1 MRILLLTCLCLL
13 PALAAA
19 QSCCDIK
26 RNAGQT
32 AYNSGNYETAI
43 AKWQEGKKCSD
54 AASCTDLDNLISKAR
69 QKIKQRDDA
78 AAKQRQQQAAAEKK
92 RLADK
97 ADDDAWELVKDSQDP
112 KTVQKYLDKYPP
124 GRHASDARK
133 RLKELSPAETK
144 PATTSPSSGGL
155 GGAEPEMLKIAGGS
169 FRMGSEENSDEKP
182 VHEVTVSS
190 FWLGKYEVTNAQFCA
205 FLNEKGNQSEGDADW
220 LNLDGSYDDERC
232 RIYAEGTGFK
242 VRSGYENY
250 PVIFVSWYGAKAYC
264 DWLAAKTG
272 KKYRLPTEAEW
283 EYAAGNGQKHT
294 KYSWGNS
301 LPSGKQGGNVADQSA
316 KKKYPSWDAFE
327 NYDDG
332 YIYTAPAGQFNA
344 NDFGL
349 HDMTGNVWEW
359 CSDWYGADYYASSPS
374 TNPKGPS
381 SGDYRGCRGGSWST
395 GPISDRVAYR
405 SRNYPGDRSNYIG
418 FRAARD

>member
-1 MRILLLTCLCLL
+1 MRIIVLLFCLCLL

-26 RNAGQT
+26 RKAGQT
-32 AYNSGNYETAI
+32 AYDARNYETAI

-54 AASCTDLDNLISKAR
+54 AASCTDLDGLIAKAR
-69 QKIKQRDDA
+69 QKIKERDA
-78 AAKQRQQQAAAEKK
+78 AVAKQRQQKAAAEQK

-112 KTVQKYLDKYPP
+112 KTVQKYLDKYPQ
-124 GRHASDARK
+124 GRHAAAARK
-133 RLKELSPAETK
+133 RIRELSPAATTA
-144 PATTSPSSGGL
+144 PATTETRASY
-155 GGAEPEMLKIAGGS
+155 EPEMLKITGGA

-182 VHEVTVSS
+182 VHEVTVST
-190 FWLGKYEVTNAQFCA
+190 FYLAKYEVTNAQFCA
-205 FLNEKGNQSEGDADW
+205 FLNEKGNQSEGGADW

-232 RIYAEGTGFK
+232 RIYAEGTGFR
-242 VRSGYENY
+242 VQSGYEQY
-250 PVIFVSWYGAKAYC
+250 PVIYVSWYGAKAYC
-264 DWLAAKTG
+264 DWLSAKTG

-301 LPSGKQGGNVADQSA
+301 APSGKQGGNVCDQAA

-332 YIYTAPAGQFNA
+332 YIYTAPVGKFNA

-349 HDMTGNVWEW
+349 YDMTGNVWEW
-359 CSDWYGADYYASSPS
+359 CSDWYGSDYYPTSPS
-374 TNPKGPS
+374 ANPKGPS
-381 SGDYRGCRGGSWST
+381 SGDYRVCRGG
-395 GPISDRVAYR
+395 PLDVRVALRVRPDPY
-405 SRNYPGDRSNYIG
+405 SRNFIIG